1 MNNIIIMSPPTMFI
15 LHKPILKHEQNKN
28 LVNLIYEL
36 KLNILGLI
44 IGYIINSFIL
54 IVLLWVLFFIKFN
67 GHSS

>member
-1 MNNIIIMSPPTMFI
+1 MFI